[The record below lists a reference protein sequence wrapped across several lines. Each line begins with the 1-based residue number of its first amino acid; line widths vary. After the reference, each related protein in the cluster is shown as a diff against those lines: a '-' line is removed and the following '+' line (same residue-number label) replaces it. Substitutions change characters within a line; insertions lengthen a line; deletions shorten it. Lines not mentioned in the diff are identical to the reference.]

1 MSTASIDSTAGN
13 ESRPAGLV
21 LRALLRA
28 AMPLADLIVGICW
41 FVVSVVGLSLSVGLL
56 PVFLLGLPVFAAL
69 GWLSRVL
76 ASFERRRMRLFVGA
90 EIPAAPSRIQDWR
103 QIFTDVP
110 TWRAI
115 AYPLL
120 QMPLAIATFTVTVS
134 AWATSLA
141 LVSMPFW
148 LHEIPSRRADAG
160 ILTVTD
166 LRTAWLLAAAGLVI
180 GVLAVPITWGLTSLE
195 AALARVLLGS
205 TTRELERQVG
215 ELRES
220 RSAVIDSVESERRRI
235 ERDLH
240 DGAQQRLVAVA
251 MNLGRAK
258 ARYDDDPATAKQLLD
273 EAHRDSKQA
282 LTELRDLARGIHPAV
297 LTDRGLDAAL
307 SGLASRSPV
316 PVSVQVDVEPR
327 CSATIEAI
335 AYFVVSEALANVAKH
350 AQAHSASVHV
360 ERTNGELLIR
370 IRDDGV
376 GGADPARGSGLTGLR
391 DRVAGVDGS
400 IDLVSPPGG
409 PTELT
414 ARLPCES

>member
-1 MSTASIDSTAGN
+1 MSTVSRVSGSTVSLQEAPGDEPKAAG
-13 ESRPAGLV
+13 RA
-21 LRALLRA
+21 LRVLLRA
-28 AMPLADLIVGICW
+28 VMPLTDLVVGIVW
-41 FVVSVVGLSLSVGLL
+41 FVLSVVGLSLAVGLL
-56 PVFLLGLPVFAAL
+56 PAFLLGLPVFAAL
-69 GWLSRVL
+69 GWLSRRL
-76 ASFERRRMRLFVGA
+76 ATFERRRMRLFVGA
-90 EIPAAPSRIQDWR
+90 EIPAAPSHIRGWR
-103 QIFTDVP
+103 QMFTDAP

-120 QMPLAIATFTVTVS
+120 QMPLAVATFAITVS
-134 AWATSLA
+134 AWGTSLA
-141 LVSMPFW
+141 LMSMPFW

-166 LRTAWLLAAAGLVI
+166 LRTAWLLAGVGLVI
-180 GVLAVPITWGLTSLE
+180 AVLAVPITWGLTSLE

-205 TTRELERQVG
+205 TNRELERQVG

-258 ARYDDDPATAKQLLD
+258 ARYDDDPKAAKQLLD
-273 EAHRDSKQA
+273 EAHRDAKQA

-316 PVSVQVDVEPR
+316 PVDGAGR
-327 CSATIEAI
+327 RRA
-335 AYFVVSEALANVAKH
+335 ALQRNDRSHRVLRRQRGARQRR
-350 AQAHSASVHV
+350 QAC
-360 ERTNGELLIR
+360 
-370 IRDDGV
+370 
-376 GGADPARGSGLTGLR
+376 
-391 DRVAGVDGS
+391 
-400 IDLVSPPGG
+400 PG
-409 PTELT
+409 P
-414 ARLPCES
+414 